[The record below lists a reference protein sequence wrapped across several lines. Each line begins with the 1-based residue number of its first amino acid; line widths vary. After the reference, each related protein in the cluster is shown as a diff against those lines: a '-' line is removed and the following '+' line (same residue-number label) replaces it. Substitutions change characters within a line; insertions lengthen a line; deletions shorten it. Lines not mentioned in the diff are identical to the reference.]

1 MSTKKESNFVSPTV
15 IDRAVARF
23 SPSRGVSRLQS
34 RAKWNALTGTGPV
47 QRKGGQKTGTLFNW
61 IVSKLTR
68 FNEGQERETLT
79 DRAQDLVANTPHAVS
94 CIESLST
101 NVVGTGLMPQSR
113 PRWKRLGIS
122 ESQAKDIADQAEWI
136 FGKWSQHADIQNRL
150 FFQDIQYLAAYSMF
164 MNGEWLILPTMRKES
179 ALPGESSVR
188 LALQS
193 LSPVRMA
200 TPYDLAKDNKIRD
213 GVRLNEHG
221 APVSC
226 FIATP
231 RDGTLRTQ
239 LSSEDFSEYQARIG
253 HRPGVLHSFHAA
265 AKEPDR
271 VRGVSILAPAMKSFK
286 DLHDYLDFELV
297 GAIVASSL
305 SVFMEEQNPDDY
317 TKGFPTQNEG
327 TGQEVKYQ
335 EFEPGQVYYGR
346 AKPHLL
352 KNERPSNTFDGFVE
366 TLIRA
371 VGTSVGLPYEVVA
384 KDFSKTNYSSARASL
399 LEAWRVYMLHRKWLE
414 RHLCQPVWR
423 MVLEE
428 AWLRGE
434 LVLPRGAPN
443 FYDAMAEYTE
453 ATWIGPAK
461 GHVDPMKEMQA
472 NIKGLDNNIFT
483 LADLAAE
490 QGKDWEGQVEQR
502 AREKQKQAD
511 EMPQQAEEEN
521 ALSERT

>member
-1 MSTKKESNFVSPTV
+1 MKATFLDKAISH
-15 IDRAVARF
+15 I

-34 RAKWNALTGTGPV
+34 RAKWQAMTAGPV
-47 QRKGGQKTGTLFNW
+47 QRKGGQKKGTLFNW

-79 DRAQDLVANTPHAVS
+79 ERSQDLVANTPHAVS

-101 NVVGTGLMPQSR
+101 NVVGTGLNPQSK
-113 PRWKRLGIS
+113 PKWKRLGITEARAKEFS
-122 ESQAKDIADQAEWI
+122 EQAEWVWS
-136 FGKWSQHADIQNRL
+136 KWCQHADIQGRL
-150 FFQDIQYLAAYSMF
+150 HFQDIQYLAAYSMF
-164 MNGEWLILPTMRKES
+164 MNGEWLILPTMRS
-179 ALPGESSVR
+179 DNALPGQSQVR
-188 LALQS
+188 LAFQALN
-193 LSPVRMA
+193 PVRMA
-200 TPYDLAKDNKIRD
+200 TPYDMSKREDLRD
-213 GVRLNEHG
+213 GVELSGVGSPNG
-221 APVSC
+221 YW
-226 FIATP
+226 IATP
-231 RDGTLRTQ
+231 KSGRLRAY
-239 LSSEDFSEYQARIG
+239 LSSEDFTRYPAMIG

-271 VRGVSILAPAMKSFK
+271 VRGVSVLAPAMKAFK
-286 DLHDYLDFELV
+286 DLYDYLDFELV

-305 SVFMEEQNPDDY
+305 SVFVEQSNPADY
-317 TKGFPTQNEG
+317 TAGFQTTDNNQAG
-327 TGQEVKYQ
+327 DEVKYQ
-335 EFEPGQVYYGR
+335 EIEPGQVLYGN
-346 AKPHLL
+346 AGEKPHLL

-384 KDFSKTNYSSARASL
+384 KDFSKTNYSSARAAL

-423 MVLEE
+423 MVTEE

-434 LVLPRGAPN
+434 LQLPAGGPG
-443 FYDAMAEYTE
+443 FYEAMAEYTE

-461 GHVDPMKEMQA
+461 GHVDPVKEMQA
-472 NIKGLDNNIFT
+472 NIKGLENNIFT

-502 AREKQKQAD
+502 GREQEKVSST
-511 EMPQQAEEEN
+511 MPQTEEGTN
-521 ALSERT
+521 AVS